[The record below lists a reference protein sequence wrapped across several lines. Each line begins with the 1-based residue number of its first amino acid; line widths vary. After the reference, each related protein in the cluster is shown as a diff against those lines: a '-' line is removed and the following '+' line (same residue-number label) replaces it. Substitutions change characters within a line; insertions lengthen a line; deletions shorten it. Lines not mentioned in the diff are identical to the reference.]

1 MPLSMSICSFLTYYD
16 GLGGAQRGYL
26 QWLHDRKEDI
36 RRQLLLGQLEED
48 RLQLDDEAA
57 RHAAGAVTASDD
69 AEDAKDR
76 LGSLEKA
83 EQSALSGVEAA
94 RLARNAEELE
104 TAEAKARMATHAR
117 EEAEAEAE
125 AAETYIVEVQHLR
138 DDAAAAAEE
147 AAALLERVA
156 ERLHSGQPTFDVVDK
171 LGLGL
176 ANRLALFRAW
186 EDADV
191 EMPGLPKPF
200 EQLEAP
206 EPEPA
211 TAAARAAA
219 AASALE
225 AAGGGSGLTALDL
238 VRLVRSLQAA
248 GGALAF
254 E

>member
-1 MPLSMSICSFLTYYD
+1 MSSR
-16 GLGGAQRGYL
+16 A
-26 QWLHDRKEDI
+26 H
-36 RRQLLLGQLEED
+36 
-48 RLQLDDEAA
+48 
-57 RHAAGAVTASDD
+57 
-69 AEDAKDR
+69 R
-76 LGSLEKA
+76 LGSDDESDDDTPLSCAKKLADKSPMAPLDRPSIVPALDFESLAEK
-83 EQSALSGVEAA
+83 LAA
-94 RLARNAEELE
+94 AD
-104 TAEAKARMATHAR
+104 K
-117 EEAEAEAE
+117 AEAEAE

-211 TAAARAAA
+211 STAAARAAA

-225 AAGGGSGLTALDL
+225 AAGSGSGLTALDL

>member
-1 MPLSMSICSFLTYYD
+1 M
-16 GLGGAQRGYL
+16 
-26 QWLHDRKEDI
+26 
-36 RRQLLLGQLEED
+36 
-48 RLQLDDEAA
+48 
-57 RHAAGAVTASDD
+57 
-69 AEDAKDR
+69 
-76 LGSLEKA
+76 
-83 EQSALSGVEAA
+83 
-94 RLARNAEELE
+94 
-104 TAEAKARMATHAR
+104 
-117 EEAEAEAE
+117 
-125 AAETYIVEVQHLR
+125 
-138 DDAAAAAEE
+138 
-147 AAALLERVA
+147 
-156 ERLHSGQPTFDVVDK
+156 VDK

-206 EPEPA
+206 DPEPA
-211 TAAARAAA
+211 STAAARAAA